1 MNQEQQ
7 LQEKSTTDSGKQKKR
22 NPLERLLVWGG
33 IIALLVVVFIE
44 YRAKQSYDTTVSAL
58 QDVANGMR
66 DVTIDEAR
74 QLMVGYS
81 QVEGPHPNPQG
92 LNTYHYKWFSLFKG
106 GTYQI
111 TLVENDNHMLKTF
124 TGPAFAVDPDELA
137 AKIKEANSDDVELTP
152 PIIGNVTPDNPN
164 EEKATEKAAS
174 EKETSQ
180 QE

>member
-74 QLMVGYS
+74 QLMVGS
-81 QVEGPHPNPQG
+81 
-92 LNTYHYKWFSLFKG
+92 
-106 GTYQI
+106 
-111 TLVENDNHMLKTF
+111 
-124 TGPAFAVDPDELA
+124 
-137 AKIKEANSDDVELTP
+137 
-152 PIIGNVTPDNPN
+152 
-164 EEKATEKAAS
+164 
-174 EKETSQ
+174 
-180 QE
+180 